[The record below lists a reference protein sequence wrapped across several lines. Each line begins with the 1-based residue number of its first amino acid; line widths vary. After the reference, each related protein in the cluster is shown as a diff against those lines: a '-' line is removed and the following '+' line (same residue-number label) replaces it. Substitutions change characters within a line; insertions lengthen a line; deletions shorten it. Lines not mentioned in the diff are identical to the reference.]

1 LLRLL
6 AMEQSMVSQQR
17 PVAVVAQV
25 VSDPSVMSG
34 KPVVRGTRIPADTV
48 LAYLRAGHS
57 PLEIFED
64 YPTLPVD
71 GIVAVIAW
79 AEATY
84 GPDWNLKSDAP
95 GQEVER

>member
-1 LLRLL
+1 
-6 AMEQSMVSQQR
+6 MVAQKR
-17 PVAVVAQV
+17 PVAVGAQV

-57 PLEIFED
+57 HEEIFED

-71 GIVAVIAW
+71 GIEAVIAW

-84 GPDWNLKSDAP
+84 GSAWNMKPDDP
-95 GQEVER
+95 GPDVER